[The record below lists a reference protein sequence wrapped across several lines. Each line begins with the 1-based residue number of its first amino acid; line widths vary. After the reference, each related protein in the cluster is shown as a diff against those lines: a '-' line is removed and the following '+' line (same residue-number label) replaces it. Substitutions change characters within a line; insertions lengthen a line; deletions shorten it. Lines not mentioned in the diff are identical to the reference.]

1 MCFLKSYMVEIFEN
15 LRREIEKTQVIIL
28 AGGSAKRMGKIDKP
42 KALLELKEGWTFL
55 DNEIDFFARCGFK
68 KFTLVLGH
76 MHEQIEEHIEKMGY
90 NKRFNVEIS
99 VDPTTENWGKGKA
112 LKYAIQQ
119 GKIKRERFIVSFPD
133 DLKFDNS
140 LPLKLMLQ
148 HLTYVSKYNSLGTI
162 TLVNGIEFPFGVA
175 RLNGEGRVIS
185 FIEKPL
191 VDTLTSI
198 GLYAFEKD
206 VLELINDKIDLTAP
220 RAIEFEDIVIPHL
233 ASQGKLYS
241 LVVPPDVWLPVNDIK
256 SYEKAVKLFTSIRSS
271 V

>member
-1 MCFLKSYMVEIFEN
+1 MVEVLEN
-15 LRREIEKTQVIIL
+15 LKKEVEKTQVIIL

-55 DNEIDFFARCGFK
+55 DNELDFFAKCGFK
-68 KFTLVLGH
+68 NFVLVLGY
-76 MHEQIEEHIEKMGY
+76 MHEQIEEYIDKMGY
-90 NKRFNVEIS
+90 KRKFNIEIS

-112 LKYAIQQ
+112 LKYALQQ
-119 GKIKRERFIVSFPD
+119 GKIKRERFIVTFPD

-140 LPLKLMLQ
+140 LPIKLMLQ
-148 HLTYVSKYNSLGTI
+148 HLTYFSKYNSLGTI

-175 RLNGEGRVIS
+175 KLNGEGRVIS
-185 FIEKPL
+185 FVEKPL

-206 VLELINDKIDLTAP
+206 VLDLIDNKIDLNAP
-220 RAIEFEDIVIPHL
+220 KAIEFEDVIIPYL

-241 LVVPPDVWLPVNDIK
+241 LVVSPDVWLPVNDIK
-256 SYEKAVKLFTSIRSS
+256 SYEKAVKLFKAQKNL